1 MLAFFVKTIYQF
13 IKTYSQADHY
23 EKTKLIPEVI
33 KHVYNQHK
41 HKKKTQLL
49 TTTSSIKVNTCFQGN
64 CQNKRGIG
72 GTPQRLTETRGHISE
87 HFKSIQII
95 INKSSNLQIF
105 IFERLVYLKISRN
118 NSMFKGEQLRPEECD
133 EMLKIEVELSLL
145 GAFSD
150 LDCLITIITNTQR
163 NFNSS
168 NVTIYRAKIRLQSN
182 QSEEALE
189 DIVQVKKTS
198 TKNLLFKIK

>member
-33 KHVYNQHK
+33 KHVYSCLLP
-41 HKKKTQLL
+41 TQTQKEDTTIYYNKLL
-49 TTTSSIKVNTCFQGN
+49 KIKVNTCFQGN

-95 INKSSNLQIF
+95 INKSS

-133 EMLKIEVELSLL
+133 EMLKIEVKLSLL

-189 DIVQVKKTS
+189 DIVQVKNID
-198 TKNLLFKIK
+198 TKLAF

>member
-1 MLAFFVKTIYQF
+1 MSIY
-13 IKTYSQADHY
+13 
-23 EKTKLIPEVI
+23 
-33 KHVYNQHK
+33 VYNQHK
-41 HKKKTQLL
+41 HKKETQLF
-49 TTTSSIKVNTCFQGN
+49 TTTSLILKIKVNICFQGN

-95 INKSSNLQIF
+95 INKSS